1 MSRKRRPGLGVGEGF
16 ARRAGS
22 AERGPAGAGNGN
34 VPPPSSTLPTGGR
47 VPAHEL
53 EGPRHPLARRKNTL
67 SPVALGRKTV
77 LWLNRSEGPSACS
90 HSAWPMPSPTP
101 PRDFHGPLR
110 HPAVAFTSTGNQ
122 FSSTFISPSSAATPS
137 TLLHPSGGLQPKY
150 NGKPD
155 SNRFKLTGSSLLPT
169 TRSPKLKRFQD

>member
-1 MSRKRRPGLGVGEGF
+1 MGSGRALHVGRGLPSVARLGLGTGTSL
-16 ARRAGS
+16 R
-22 AERGPAGAGNGN
+22 P
-34 VPPPSSTLPTGGR
+34 PPPSPPAPRPSARARGPTSSHR
-47 VPAHEL
+47 
-53 EGPRHPLARRKNTL
+53 RLARWKSTL
-67 SPVALGRKTV
+67 SPVTLGRKTV

-155 SNRFKLTGSSLLPT
+155 SNRFKLTGSSLLHT